1 MSPIIATPSRYEVK
15 ETERKIREGLE
26 KTYGRRSRAQ
36 AGHLRGRVV
45 QLYRNGM
52 TQQRIAD
59 VVGIKRELVHHYLNR
74 SKA

>member
-1 MSPIIATPSRYEVK
+1 MSPIIGSPSRYEVK
-15 ETERKIREGLE
+15 ETERKIREDLE

-52 TQQRIAD
+52 TQQRISE
-59 VVGIKRELVHHYLNR
+59 VVGIKRDLVHYYLSR

>member
-1 MSPIIATPSRYEVK
+1 MSPIIGTPSRYEVK
-15 ETERKIREGLE
+15 ETERKIREDLE

-52 TQQRIAD
+52 TQQRISE
-59 VVGIKRELVHHYLNR
+59 VVGIKRDLVHYYLSR

>member
-1 MSPIIATPSRYEVK
+1 MSPIIGTPSRYEVK

-36 AGHLRGRVV
+36 AGQLRTRVL
-45 QLYRNGM
+45 QLYQNGM
-52 TQQRIAD
+52 TQQRIAE

>member
-1 MSPIIATPSRYEVK
+1 MSPIITTPSRYEVK
-15 ETERKIREGLE
+15 ETERKIREDLE

-36 AGHLRGRVV
+36 AGHLRGRVI

-52 TQQRIAD
+52 TQQRISE
-59 VVGIKRELVHHYLNR
+59 VVGIKRDLVHYYLSR

>member
-1 MSPIIATPSRYEVK
+1 MNPIIGTPSRYEVK
-15 ETERKIREGLE
+15 ETERKIREDLE

-52 TQQRIAD
+52 TQQRISE
-59 VVGIKRELVHHYLNR
+59 VVGIKRDLVHYYLSR

>member
-1 MSPIIATPSRYEVK
+1 MNPIITTPSRYEVK

-36 AGHLRGRVV
+36 AGHLRGRVI
-45 QLYRNGM
+45 QLYQNGM
-52 TQQRIAD
+52 TQQRISE
-59 VVGIKRELVHHYLNR
+59 VVGIKRDLVHYYLSR

>member
-1 MSPIIATPSRYEVK
+1 MNPIITTPSRYEVK
-15 ETERKIREGLE
+15 ETERKIREDLE

-52 TQQRIAD
+52 TQQRISE
-59 VVGIKRELVHHYLNR
+59 VVGIKRDLVHYYLSR

>member
-1 MSPIIATPSRYEVK
+1 MSPIIGTPSRYEVK
-15 ETERKIREGLE
+15 ETERKIREDLE

-36 AGHLRGRVV
+36 AGHLRGRVI

-52 TQQRIAD
+52 TQQRISE
-59 VVGIKRELVHHYLNR
+59 VVGIKRDLVHYYLSR

>member
-1 MSPIIATPSRYEVK
+1 MSPIIAKPSRYEVK

-52 TQQRIAD
+52 TQQRISE
-59 VVGIKRELVHHYLNR
+59 VVGIKRDLVHYYLSR